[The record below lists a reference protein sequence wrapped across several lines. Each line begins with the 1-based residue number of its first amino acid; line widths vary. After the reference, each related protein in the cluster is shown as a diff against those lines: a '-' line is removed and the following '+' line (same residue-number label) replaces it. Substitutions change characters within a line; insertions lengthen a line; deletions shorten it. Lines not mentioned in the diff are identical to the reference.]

1 MAKQLTAELP
11 FGRVSNQRLYFVN
24 GKLSTVHLIET
35 PGAYFKEAVVL
46 YTKQTGVF
54 FFLIVS
60 TVSSKRCIFWRTFEH
75 KPLLGHVIYISIF
88 SHGYDALRTIF
99 YIWCS
104 FPYIQVSL
112 GNWETKQTLKYYN
125 LDLMLEYWYIVQ
137 GQLQC
142 LFCLFLFMF
151 ISLLYFFVSWC

>member
-46 YTKQTGVF
+46 YTQQTGV

-75 KPLLGHVIYISIF
+75 KPLLGHVIYINIL
-88 SHGYDALRTIF
+88 AWLR
-99 YIWCS
+99 CS
-104 FPYIQVSL
+104 QD
-112 GNWETKQTLKYYN
+112 N
-125 LDLMLEYWYIVQ
+125 
-137 GQLQC
+137 
-142 LFCLFLFMF
+142 
-151 ISLLYFFVSWC
+151 LLYLVFFSLYPSLFG